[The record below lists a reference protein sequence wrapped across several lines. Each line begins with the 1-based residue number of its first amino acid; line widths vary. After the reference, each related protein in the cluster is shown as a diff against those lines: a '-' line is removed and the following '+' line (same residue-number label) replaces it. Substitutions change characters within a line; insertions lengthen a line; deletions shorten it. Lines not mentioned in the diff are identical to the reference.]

1 MDQLHFKEL
10 RVIFE
15 SQWRL
20 VLMSFLPRQLIP
32 QTYLIRESPL
42 FNNFSVGYPVNGGFV
57 DCDFVSCGVNAVKIP
72 LMSARRFIPGYYLVT
87 FGNHVD
93 NFLCPVRERFFVIGF
108 VKDTGPEFC
117 FKTFYLFLK

>member
-1 MDQLHFKEL
+1 MNFPVLLLPLQLT
-10 RVIFE
+10 
-15 SQWRL
+15 
-20 VLMSFLPRQLIP
+20 P

-57 DCDFVSCGVNAVKIP
+57 NRDFVACRVNPVKIP
-72 LMSARRFIPGYYLVT
+72 LVSTCRFVPGYYPVT
-87 FGNHVD
+87 FGNHVN

-108 VKDTGPEFC
+108 VKDTRPEFC

>member
-1 MDQLHFKEL
+1 MNFP
-10 RVIFE
+10 
-15 SQWRL
+15 
-20 VLMSFLPRQLIP
+20 VLLLPRQLIP

-42 FNNFSVGYPVNGGFV
+42 FNNFSVGYSVNGGFV

-108 VKDTGPEFC
+108 VKIPGRSFVSKPFIC
-117 FKTFYLFLK
+117 F